1 MVGEGDL
8 SDCSAAALSSL
19 ISKFCDVTKDYE
31 EGGARGP
38 RTDEKD
44 NLASLPKVDF
54 IMGDAGPNELL
65 MRMRDPDLGELLFP
79 LKGDNSS
86 VTLRFFK
93 TEVYCFVLNG
103 ATVVLG
109 FAFGLSRSF
118 LNFGIFP
125 LAKYF

>member
-1 MVGEGDL
+1 MEDL
-8 SDCSAAALSSL
+8 SDCSAATLSSL
-19 ISKFCDVTKDYE
+19 ISKFCHVTKDYE
-31 EGGARGP
+31 EGGAKRP
-38 RTDEKD
+38 KADKED
-44 NLASLPKVDF
+44 NLASLPKVNL
-54 IMGDAGPNELL
+54 IMVDAGPNELL
-65 MRMRDPDLGELLFP
+65 IQMRDPDLGELLFP

-86 VTLRFFK
+86 LTLRFFM

-109 FAFGLSRSF
+109 FAFGFSRSF